1 MVAENKIVGEQATD
15 LEHGVIQ
22 TLEIQV
28 KRHWPE
34 NNRDNLHYHVR
45 FVRQTESDDTVGG
58 PEVTEDRVEGGGQL
72 MWTHTEP
79 HHIKSKKVQAD
90 VLEVALEAADY
101 IEEHYDE
108 TVDTGL
114 ISR

>member
-1 MVAENKIVGEQATD
+1 MTVENKIVDEQATD

-22 TLEIQV
+22 TLEIRV
-28 KRHWPE
+28 KRKWTE
-34 NNRDNLHYHVR
+34 SNRDNLHYHVR
-45 FVRQTESDDTVGG
+45 F
-58 PEVTEDRVEGGGQL
+58 DRKEGGGEL
-72 MWTHTEP
+72 MWMHTEP

-101 IEEHYDE
+101 VEEHYDE

-114 ISR
+114 IQR